1 MPFPFH
7 DRILRIGTRSS
18 PLAMWQANFVQAELH
33 RLYPQLRVEVVPLKT
48 EGDRTLETALP
59 EVGGKG
65 VFTEEIEQ
73 ALLGGDIDV
82 AVHSLKDLP
91 TGLTD
96 GLVLAAVCK
105 RADPRD
111 ALIARAPAAGI
122 ADLPQGAQVAT
133 SSLRR
138 RAQLLHAR
146 PDLKIVDV
154 RGNVGTRLRKFDQ
167 AGWDGIVLAC
177 AGLERLR
184 LGKRITVA
192 LPPGEMLPAPGQ
204 GALGIEIR
212 ADDPQVAALV
222 APLDD
227 PASRVAVTAERAF
240 LEALGAGC
248 QVPAAALAVL
258 DGETLKLE
266 ALLAS
271 LDGRE
276 CARGER
282 TGTVAQAVEMGAALA
297 HELLGA

>member
-18 PLAMWQANFVQAELH
+18 PLAMWQANFVQSELR
-33 RLYPQLRVEVVPLKT
+33 RLYPHLKVEVVPLKT
-48 EGDRTLETALP
+48 EGDRTLESSLP

-73 ALLGGDIDV
+73 ALLGGDVDL

-96 GLVLAAVCK
+96 GLTLAAICK

-111 ALIARAPAAGI
+111 ALVARAPATGI

-146 PDLKIVDV
+146 PDLKMVDV
-154 RGNVGTRLRKFDQ
+154 RGNVGTRIRKFDQ
-167 AGWDGIVLAC
+167 SGWDAIVLAC
-177 AGLERLR
+177 AGLERLH
-184 LGKRITVA
+184 LGKRITVP
-192 LPPGEMLPAPGQ
+192 LSTDEMLPAPGQ
-204 GALGIEIR
+204 GALGVEIR

-227 PASRVAVTAERAF
+227 PATRVVVTAERAF

-248 QVPAAALAVL
+248 QVPAAALATL

-282 TGTVAQAVEMGAALA
+282 TGTVAQAAQMGAALA